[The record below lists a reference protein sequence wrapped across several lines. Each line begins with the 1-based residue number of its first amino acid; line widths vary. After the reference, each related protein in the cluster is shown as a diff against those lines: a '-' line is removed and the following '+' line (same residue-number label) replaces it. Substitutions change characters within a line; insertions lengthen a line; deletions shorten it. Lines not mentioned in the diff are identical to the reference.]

1 MENPGVILP
10 PTPDPTPVGQDSIV
24 QQSPMNQELIA
35 WVETVA
41 RLTQPQIVH
50 WCTGT
55 DEEAERIFELMLRDG
70 SVEKLDALIH
80 PNSYYV
86 RSDVEDVERSA
97 DRTFICSLSED
108 DAGPSN
114 NWMDPVWMRDQMA
127 QLFNGCMEGRVMYV
141 VPYLLGPPG
150 SPAARVG
157 VQVTDS
163 PYVVANLRLVNRI
176 GRVALEHFGNQTGFV
191 KGIHSVATLDP
202 EQRYISHFPEEN
214 LIVSVNTNYGS
225 DAMLPKKCH
234 ALRLASVQARQEGW
248 LAEHMMI
255 VCVTSPDGVRT
266 FVAGA
271 FPASC
276 GKTNLAMLLPPDAD
290 LEAGWKVEVVG
301 DDIAWMHFGDDGRLY
316 AVNPEA
322 GFFGVATGTSS
333 ASNPTGME
341 TLRSNAI
348 FTNVAMTEERSV
360 WWEGLDGDAPE
371 FCADWTG
378 RRWEPECGRPAAHPN
393 SRFTVP
399 ATNCPTLSDEWNN
412 PQGVPI
418 SAIIFGGRRTTT
430 MPLIYEAFN
439 WQHGT
444 YIGATLTSEAPAT
457 AAGTVGPLRFDP
469 MAMQPFCGY
478 HMADYWQHWLNMG
491 RRVGADMPKIYHVN
505 WFRKDW
511 GDRYL
516 WPGYRENM
524 RVLKWI
530 VDRTRGRGD
539 ANETAIGMIP
549 KTQCLELSD
558 FGWTKEFMHELLAVK
573 TDEWYKEVDRREEF
587 LSRFSS
593 KLPQELLDEND
604 ALRKRI
610 QNAHLHSRYTNQ

>member
-1 MENPGVILP
+1 MESPGVILP
-10 PTPDPTPVGQDSIV
+10 PKSQTNVGGQDAGG
-24 QQSPMNQELIA
+24 QQSLLNPELVA

-41 RLTQPQIVH
+41 RLMHPQIVH

-55 DEEAERIFELMLRDG
+55 EDEAERIFELMLRDG
-70 SVEKLDALIH
+70 SVEKLDALLH

-86 RSDVEDVERSA
+86 RGDVEDVERSA
-97 DRTFICSLSED
+97 DRTFICSLNED
-108 DAGPSN
+108 DAGPGN
-114 NWMDPVWMRDQMA
+114 NWMDPVYMRELMA
-127 QLFNGCMEGRVMYV
+127 QLFSGCMQGRVMYV

-163 PYVVANLRLVNRI
+163 PYVVANLRLLNRI
-176 GRVALEHFGNQTGFV
+176 GRVALEHFGNQADFV
-191 KGIHSVATLDP
+191 KCIHSVGTMDP
-202 EQRYISHFPEEN
+202 EHRYICQFPEEN
-214 LIVSVNTNYGS
+214 LIISVNTNYGS
-225 DAMLPKKCH
+225 DAMLSRKCH
-234 ALRLASVQARQEGW
+234 ALRLASVQARHEGW
-248 LAEHMMI
+248 LAEHMT
-255 VCVTSPDGVRT
+255 VFGVTSPDGVRT
-266 FVAGA
+266 FMAGA

-290 LEAGWKVEVVG
+290 LAKGWKVEVIG

-333 ASNPTGME
+333 ESNPTAMD
-341 TLRSNAI
+341 TLRANAI

-360 WWEGLDGDAPE
+360 WWEGLDGDVPE
-371 FCADWTG
+371 SCVDWTG
-378 RRWEPECGRPAAHPN
+378 KRWEPECGRPAAHPN

-399 ATNCPTLSDEWNN
+399 ATNCPLLSDEWDS

-418 SAIIFGGRRTTT
+418 SAIIFGGRRSTT

-444 YIGATLTSEAPAT
+444 YIGATLSSEMPT
-457 AAGTVGPLRFDP
+457 TVAGAVGPLRFDP
-469 MAMQPFCGY
+469 MAMQQFCGY
-478 HMADYWQHWLNMG
+478 HMADYWQHWLKMG
-491 RRVGADMPKIYHVN
+491 RRQGADMPRVYHVN

-516 WPGYRENM
+516 WPGFRENM

-530 VDRTRGRGD
+530 VDRTRGRSD
-539 ANETAIGMIP
+539 ARETAIGMIP
-549 KTQCLELSD
+549 EPQSLELSD
-558 FGWTKEFMHELLAVK
+558 FGWTPEFIDELLAVK

-593 KLPQELLDEND
+593 KLPQELLVEND

-610 QNAHLHSRYTNQ
+610 QNAHLYSRYKQH

>member
-1 MENPGVILP
+1 MGNTE
-10 PTPDPTPVGQDSIV
+10 
-24 QQSPMNQELIA
+24 
-35 WVETVA
+35 
-41 RLTQPQIVH
+41 
-50 WCTGT
+50 
-55 DEEAERIFELMLRDG
+55 
-70 SVEKLDALIH
+70 
-80 PNSYYV
+80 
-86 RSDVEDVERSA
+86 
-97 DRTFICSLSED
+97 
-108 DAGPSN
+108 
-114 NWMDPVWMRDQMA
+114 
-127 QLFNGCMEGRVMYV
+127 
-141 VPYLLGPPG
+141 PG

-378 RRWEPECGRPAAHPN
+378 QRWEPECGRPAAHPN

-549 KTQCLELSD
+549 KPQCLELSD

>member
-1 MENPGVILP
+1 MESPGVILP
-10 PTPDPTPVGQDSIV
+10 PKSQTNAGGQDAGG
-24 QQSPMNQELIA
+24 QQSLLNPELVA

-41 RLTQPQIVH
+41 RLMHPQIVH

-55 DEEAERIFELMLRDG
+55 EDEAERIFELMLRDG
-70 SVEKLDALIH
+70 SVEKLDALLH

-86 RSDVEDVERSA
+86 RGDVEDVERSA
-97 DRTFICSLSED
+97 DRTFICSLNED
-108 DAGPSN
+108 DAGPGN
-114 NWMDPVWMRDQMA
+114 NWMDPVYMRELMA
-127 QLFNGCMEGRVMYV
+127 QLFSGCMQGRVMYV

-163 PYVVANLRLVNRI
+163 PYVVANLRLLNRI
-176 GRVALEHFGNQTGFV
+176 GRVALDHFGNQADFV
-191 KGIHSVATLDP
+191 KCIHSVGTMDP
-202 EQRYISHFPEEN
+202 EHRYICQFPEEN
-214 LIVSVNTNYGS
+214 LIISVNTNYGS
-225 DAMLPKKCH
+225 DAMLSRKCH
-234 ALRLASVQARQEGW
+234 ALRLASVQARHEGW
-248 LAEHMMI
+248 LAEHMT
-255 VCVTSPDGVRT
+255 VFGVTSPDGVRT
-266 FVAGA
+266 FMAGA

-290 LEAGWKVEVVG
+290 LAKGWKVEVIG

-322 GFFGVATGTSS
+322 GFFGVATGTGSE
-333 ASNPTGME
+333 SNPTVMD

-360 WWEGLDGDAPE
+360 WWEGLDGDVPE
-371 FCADWTG
+371 SCVDWTG
-378 RRWEPECGRPAAHPN
+378 KRWEPECGRPAAHPN

-399 ATNCPTLSDEWNN
+399 ATNCPLLSDEWDS

-418 SAIIFGGRRTTT
+418 SAIIFGGRRSTT

-444 YIGATLTSEAPAT
+444 YIGATLSSEMPT
-457 AAGTVGPLRFDP
+457 TVAGAVGPLRFDP
-469 MAMQPFCGY
+469 MAMQQFCGY

-491 RRVGADMPKIYHVN
+491 KRQDADMPRVYHVN

-516 WPGYRENM
+516 WPGFRENM

-530 VDRTRGRGD
+530 VDRTRGRSD
-539 ANETAIGMIP
+539 ARETAIGMIP
-549 KTQCLELSD
+549 EPQSLELSD
-558 FGWTKEFMHELLAVK
+558 FGWTSEFIDELLAVK

-593 KLPQELLDEND
+593 KLPQELLVEND

-610 QNAHLHSRYTNQ
+610 QNAHLYSRYKQH